1 LDSLSRSGENEA
13 DTSVSEVRKLPL
25 GELDLFDLLPTE
37 AHIRSTV
44 YSFAFPCSAQ
54 ERSILKEFPHYGG
67 REPKIHGDV
76 ELGDCLIVYET
87 EASQK
92 RVAEYYMKQLKAHGW
107 KAEKSVSESG
117 EQAEGSKKKPKKTFP
132 SISIE
137 AKRGEFY
144 YTVDFESHEILDNP
158 SAGAHVVVGVGK
170 N

>member
-1 LDSLSRSGENEA
+1 
-13 DTSVSEVRKLPL
+13 L
-25 GELDLFDLLPTE
+25 GVVGVIAVVAVLAVVGL
-37 AHIRSTV
+37 TV

-54 ERSILKEFPHYGG
+54 DRSILKEFPHYGG

-76 ELGDCLIVYET
+76 ELGDCFIVYET
-87 EASQK
+87 KASQK
-92 RVAEYYMKQLKAHGW
+92 RVAEYHMKQLKAHGW

-117 EQAEGSKKKPKKTFP
+117 ESAEGSKKKPKKTFP
-132 SISIE
+132 SISIK

-144 YTVDFESHEILDNP
+144 YTVNFESHEILDNP